1 MRRTVLFMFKAA
13 SAAFFI
19 AAFTLLFVTLG
30 FQ

>member
-1 MRRTVLFMFKAA
+1 MKRVATVLVKAA

-30 FQ
+30 YT